1 MVKQLK
7 LWRELRYTEIVVVL
21 LYCLRFLGVI

>member
-7 LWRELRYTEIVVVL
+7 LWRELRYTEIIIVL
-21 LYCLRFLGVI
+21 IYCLRFLEVI